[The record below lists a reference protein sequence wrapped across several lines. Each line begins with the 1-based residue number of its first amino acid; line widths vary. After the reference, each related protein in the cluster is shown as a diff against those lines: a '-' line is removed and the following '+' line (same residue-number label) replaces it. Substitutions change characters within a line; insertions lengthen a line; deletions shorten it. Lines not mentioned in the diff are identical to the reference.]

1 MVGLAKG
8 GPAQKAGLNTGDVVL
23 SVGGAEVSDLAT
35 LYRRIW
41 SRGAAGVEVPLTVY
55 RDGRTFEQTVVSSD
69 RNRFFKAPS
78 LH

>member
-1 MVGLAKG
+1 
-8 GPAQKAGLNTGDVVL
+8 VVL
-23 SVGGAEVSDLAT
+23 SVGDAEVSDLAG

-41 SRGAAGVEVPLTVY
+41 SRGAAGVDVPLTIY
-55 RDGRTFEQTVVSSD
+55 RDGRTFEQSVVSSD